1 VQFLA
6 DENSKQKFRCHGY
19 SNHVRSGPVARWPFR
34 SMELTRRVY
43 AALGTGLLWG
53 YGLSRRGYIL
63 LCHTK
68 VINRHVTESED
79 MLLLFRQV
87 YNAYP

>member
-1 VQFLA
+1 MSTSGVYFEKVRNIQ
-6 DENSKQKFRCHGY
+6 FRCVMCGCMCITAY
-19 SNHVRSGPVARWPFR
+19 
-34 SMELTRRVY
+34 
-43 AALGTGLLWG
+43 GTGLLWG
-53 YGLSRRGYIL
+53 YGLLRRGYIL

-79 MLLLFRQV
+79 MLLLFRQL

>member
-1 VQFLA
+1 MRIAECGKLSRG
-6 DENSKQKFRCHGY
+6 NLRKIKCGTFRKWVGLK
-19 SNHVRSGPVARWPFR
+19 SD
-34 SMELTRRVY
+34 
-43 AALGTGLLWG
+43 GTDDGTGAGLLWG
-53 YGLSRRGYIL
+53 YGLLRRGYIL

-79 MLLLFRQV
+79 MLLLFRQL

>member
-1 VQFLA
+1 MSALHTVGISVHDKLNVFMTKLTTW
-6 DENSKQKFRCHGY
+6 STVSSTSVHG
-19 SNHVRSGPVARWPFR
+19 A
-34 SMELTRRVY
+34 
-43 AALGTGLLWG
+43 GLLWG
-53 YGLSRRGYIL
+53 YGLLRRGYIL

-79 MLLLFRQV
+79 MLLLFRQL

>member
-1 VQFLA
+1 MPNV
-6 DENSKQKFRCHGY
+6 
-19 SNHVRSGPVARWPFR
+19 
-34 SMELTRRVY
+34 M
-43 AALGTGLLWG
+43 AALPHWLNSHNLTYLLLGNVAYEKLYLTISLHGKQGAGLLWR
-53 YGLSRRGYIL
+53 YGLLRCGYIL

-79 MLLLFRQV
+79 MLLLFRQL